1 MRIKAF
7 VRFRIL
13 STQDEAPRA
22 RVIGAI
28 KDFIWTQFS
37 SEEPLLIAAQQAVG
51 DHGAAEDDDD
61 PAFESEDDDFDLSD
75 LDDDSQSVA
84 DADQDDQEGMNAA
97 GGALG
102 PLHPVTV
109 ADIPRGIPEALR
121 PLTLSILQELVA
133 WKHPELG
140 QVTIR
145 TLRTSPHLTVT
156 THVSILRAYD
166 EFRAAHPDDD
176 QHIPSYTL
184 LPMPNNRPRFVT
196 IDSKNF
202 RTFLPKRIIPDG
214 HPARQTAPLPRDTD
228 LPPFVNHMP
237 LFWAAFDFTQ
247 VGIASL
253 EALQNGVFL
262 GRTFS
267 GVIKTDGTQAHVS
280 FRRTI
285 GLAKP
290 PPLKDGEMGQM
301 GLEGFSAVGIDPG
314 RKTVVTAAYVPTE
327 GDIDATTTRRAVRR
341 VTLQEHRSL
350 AGEQPRQ
357 LALERRKQQVAPN
370 LGPRDVTTMK
380 ELETNAPLKR
390 TADVDSFREY
400 ATYMFEH
407 RPSFEQFYGE
417 QARKDRFAAYRGR
430 QRAIATTA
438 NVIINGSPKYDRQQR
453 SATKKRR
460 NRRRRKK
467 KSRRRRAGRAA
478 AAQEQ
483 LAQLQE
489 REVALQDAQ
498 VELNQQQHQQ
508 QQRRDLL
515 APDLAAAVEEAQRQT
530 AALEADALA
539 QTFATNRAAQQVS
552 RTTIATATAPP
563 ELQEPMRPMKQQFKG
578 NNPTLPGVPLVGFG
592 TGIICKEHNKIRGL
606 PVGKSTMV
614 LKHLEQRQARGQ
626 IITIRTDEF
635 KTSKTCW
642 VCGAPAREPLRYDA
656 DGHQTYTLHAT
667 LVCAHCQRAMGRDDV
682 AAANMLAII
691 TNRATNGTRPAP
703 LTRPRRPDANPPAAP
718 AIAHPPDP
726 PPTTR
731 RRRYS
736 PVIDQDPRP
745 AQRRRG
751 GQ

>member
-13 STQDEAPRA
+13 STQDEAPR
-22 RVIGAI
+22 V
-28 KDFIWTQFS
+28 
-37 SEEPLLIAAQQAVG
+37 
-51 DHGAAEDDDD
+51 
-61 PAFESEDDDFDLSD
+61 ESEDDDFNLSD

-102 PLHPVTV
+102 PLHPVTI
-109 ADIPRGIPEALR
+109 ADIPRGIPEALH
-121 PLTLSILQELVA
+121 PLSLSILQEIVA
-133 WKHPELG
+133 WKHSELR
-140 QVTIR
+140 QVTNIH

-166 EFRAAHPDDD
+166 EFRAAHSDDD

-184 LPMPNNRPRFVT
+184 LPVPNNRPRVIT

-202 RTFLPKRIIPDG
+202 RTFLLVRIISPG
-214 HPARQTAPLPRDTD
+214 HPARQRAPKPRDTG
-228 LPPFVNHMP
+228 LPPFINHMP
-237 LFWAAFDFTQ
+237 LFWAAFDLTQ
-247 VGIASL
+247 AGIP
-253 EALQNGVFL
+253 
-262 GRTFS
+262 RTFS

-290 PPLKDGEMGQM
+290 PPLKDGEMSHM
-301 GLEGFSAVGIDPG
+301 GLEGFSAVGINPG
-314 RKTVVTAAYVPTE
+314 RTTVVTAAYLLTE
-327 GDIDATTTRRAVRR
+327 GDIDATTTRRAIRR
-341 VTLQEHRSL
+341 VTLQDHRSL

-370 LGPRDVTTMK
+370 PGRRDVTTMK

-400 ATYMFEH
+400 AAYMFEQ

-417 QARKDRFAAYRGR
+417 QARKDRFAA
-430 QRAIATTA
+430 
-438 NVIINGSPKYDRQQR
+438 PKYDRQQR
-453 SATKKRR
+453 SAAKKRC

-467 KSRRRRAGRAA
+467 KSCRRRAGRAA
-478 AAQEQ
+478 SAQEQ
-483 LAQLQE
+483 LVQLQE

-498 VELNQQQHQQ
+498 VELTLQQQQIQQ
-508 QQRRDLL
+508 QQRSLL
-515 APDLAAAVEEAQRQT
+515 APDLAVTVEEAQRQT

-539 QTFATNRAAQQVS
+539 QTLAGNRAAQQVA

-563 ELQEPMRPMKQQFKG
+563 QPENPMRHMKQQFKG
-578 NNPTLPGVPLVGFG
+578 NNPTLPSVPLAGFG
-592 TGIICKEHNKIRGL
+592 TGIIGKEHNKIRGL

-614 LKHLEQRQARGQ
+614 LKHIEERQARGLLAA
-626 IITIRTDEF
+626 IRTDEY
-635 KTSKTCW
+635 KTSRTCW
-642 VCGAPAREPLRYDA
+642 VCGAPAHAPLRYDSQ
-656 DGHQTYTLHAT
+656 GRETYTLHTT
-667 LVCAHCQRAMGRDDV
+667 LVCAHCQRAMGREDV
-682 AAANMLAII
+682 AAANILAII
-691 TNRATNGTRPAP
+691 TNRATNGTCPAP
-703 LTRPRRPDANPPAAP
+703 LTRTRRRDANPPAAP

-731 RRRYS
+731 RRRHS
-736 PVIDQDPRP
+736 PVIDQHPRP